1 MNVLK
6 LLPFCSLIHGHYLVI
21 FVVAHMVVETL
32 WLIQKDRAGLLAT
45 ASINSSR
52 QLRTSQGFLSNR
64 LRNSSTAASP
74 EGAFKSRLQE
84 IQNACPD
91 PYPRLESDQRSMSC
105 AEFRS
110 QYSHLA
116 DNETVED
123 SVVVVHGRS

>member
-1 MNVLK
+1 
-6 LLPFCSLIHGHYLVI
+6 
-21 FVVAHMVVETL
+21 MVVVEVL
-32 WLIQKDRAGLLAT
+32 WLIQRDSAGLSTT
-45 ASINSSR
+45 ASTNGSR
-52 QLRTSQGFLSNR
+52 QLRTSQSLLSNR
-64 LRNSSTAASP
+64 IRNSSTTASP

-91 PYPRLESDQRSMSC
+91 PYPRLEADQRSMSC

-110 QYSHLA
+110 RYSRLA